1 MKKLFP
7 FIGIGLFLAL
17 LTSSCENSG
26 NTFASGNVPN
36 EEYELWNIIP
46 QQSIETFALR
56 ITEIPLYKYTTSEYN
71 YNIHTYIEKE
81 YLEKT
86 WLSIQFFENMDKNE
100 RCGFLI
106 GADDVYYPLDAIT
119 ELISALE
126 KIETQIQNDTCTY
139 SCTRFYNT
147 ASNLTITYN
156 YDRDKK
162 KWEKINI
169 PNINKT
175 IDIENLN
182 AVIKGLIDCK
192 NSIINYQ
199 NGLWDNHSTL
209 K

>member
-86 WLSIQFFENMDKNE
+86 WLSIQFLT
-100 RCGFLI
+100 FLKFINAFKIYLSI
-106 GADDVYYPLDAIT
+106 GCSDFIDAF
-119 ELISALE
+119 
-126 KIETQIQNDTCTY
+126 C
-139 SCTRFYNT
+139 
-147 ASNLTITYN
+147 
-156 YDRDKK
+156 
-162 KWEKINI
+162 
-169 PNINKT
+169 P
-175 IDIENLN
+175 
-182 AVIKGLIDCK
+182 
-192 NSIINYQ
+192 
-199 NGLWDNHSTL
+199 
-209 K
+209 